1 MKRWTLVLL
10 AQLMLAGA
18 AHLAWGNEWENRG
31 GRLNPGGG
39 WFDWVKN
46 TIDGRYCALGYKGN
60 LQCYDPVT
68 NVLDTVYAN
77 GSQTPDPQNGD
88 LQIFGWD
95 HVNGEYLAMDGG
107 RTIGPYPM
115 AFSMITR
122 TWRIL
127 TNADF
132 DLIESRTV
140 ASGAGSATSPDHDLY
155 VVFAGRQNGYEGRKA
170 VVYDLRNRTYT
181 ELDGPASMPNRKLT
195 QGQFLYIPSL
205 QRFLLFG
212 GYSSSLGPLNDL
224 WLLDPVT
231 WMWSSVTAQNP
242 PSGRYFSQMAYDHVN
257 DVVYL
262 YGGHGAADGGISV
275 LHLSTWSWE
284 YLPEPPGTVLAD
296 YPGLRRVGAGIF
308 APEAG
313 FCSGSGVLV
322 GTNWIGSAEIWCWT
336 HSFDGSPPPPPPPM
350 PGWVRTTDTPDQV
363 RFDYQ
368 SAPPS
373 GVDLY
378 DCIVESTLVNCQRR

>member
-1 MKRWTLVLL
+1 MKQLTLALL

-18 AHLAWGNEWENRG
+18 ASVAWGNEWENRG
-31 GRLNPGGG
+31 GRLNPAGG
-39 WFDWVKN
+39 WFQWVQN
-46 TIDGRYCALGYKGN
+46 TFDGRYCALGYHGD
-60 LQCYDPVT
+60 LQCYDPST
-68 NVLDTVYAN
+68 NVLETVYVN

-95 HVNGEYLAMDGG
+95 HVNMEYLAMDGG

-115 AFSMITR
+115 AFSMVTR

-132 DLIESRTV
+132 DGIESRTKTS
-140 ASGAGSATSPDHDLY
+140 AAGSATSPDHDVF
-155 VVFAGRQNGYEGRKA
+155 VVFGSFSGYTGRKTLI
-170 VVYDLRNRTYT
+170 YDLRNRTYR
-181 ELDGPASMPNRKLT
+181 ELAGPASMPSRNHT

-205 QRFLLFG
+205 RRFLLFG
-212 GYSSSLGPLNDL
+212 GDSYNSGPLNDL

-231 WMWSSVTAQNP
+231 WVWTSVTAQNP
-242 PSGRYFSQMAYDHVN
+242 PSGRSFSQMAYDPLN

-262 YGGHGAADGGISV
+262 YGGNSAPDAGVWV
-275 LHLSTWSWE
+275 LHLNTWAWE
-284 YLPEPPGTVLAD
+284 YIPEPAGIVLVD
-296 YPGLRRVGAGIF
+296 YPGIRRVGAGIF
-308 APEAG
+308 DSGAG
-313 FCSGSGVLV
+313 FCSGAGILP

-336 HSFDGSPPPPPPPM
+336 HSFNGPPPPPPPV

-363 RFDYQ
+363 RFEYR
-368 SAPPS
+368 STPPS

-378 DCIVESTLVNCQRR
+378 DCIVDATLINCQRR